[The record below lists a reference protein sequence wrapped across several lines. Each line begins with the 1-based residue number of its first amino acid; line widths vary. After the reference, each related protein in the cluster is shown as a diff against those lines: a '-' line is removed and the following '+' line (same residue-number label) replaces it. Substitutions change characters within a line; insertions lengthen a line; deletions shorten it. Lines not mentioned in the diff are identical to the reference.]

1 LSHPVI
7 VKCAVC
13 NDKLKISTLYC
24 GRCNTKY
31 QGTFHLD
38 KFNYLTPEQKYFIE
52 IFLKCRGNIK
62 EVEKELN
69 ISYPTV
75 RSRLDDVIRSL
86 GYSIKSD
93 GAQQKSRK
101 EVLEMLS
108 NGELTYEEAMNML
121 KGYPE

>member
-1 LSHPVI
+1 M
-7 VKCAVC
+7 
-13 NDKLKISTLYC
+13 
-24 GRCNTKY
+24 
-31 QGTFHLD
+31 
-38 KFNYLTPEQKYFIE
+38 
-52 IFLKCRGNIK
+52 
-62 EVEKELN
+62 EKELN